1 MKRVYYDY
9 NHIPPEYLEDVLTLT
24 QLVAQNFNL
33 YITAPDMY
41 HLWRDASAESGFLW
55 CYLDNFKNQGEAGKG
70 ILINILGGLIE
81 SKTVDY

>member
-33 YITAPDMY
+33 YSTTTDMY
-41 HLWRDASAESGFLW
+41 
-55 CYLDNFKNQGEAGKG
+55 GEMHQQS
-70 ILINILGGLIE
+70 LGSYGAIWITLKIRV
-81 SKTVDY
+81 KLVKVY